1 MVVNEMLSN
10 EQLEHR
16 LNAIGGVEYVQVKG
30 DGYHYQLT
38 IVSDVFLGKSKVARQ
53 QWVYAQLKDD
63 ITAGRLHALSMNTW
77 TMNEWEKQH
86 G

>member
-1 MVVNEMLSN
+1 MKLSN

-16 LNAIGGVEYVQVKG
+16 LMAVDGVEYVQVKG
-30 DGYHYQLT
+30 DGYHYDLI

-53 QWVYAQLKDD
+53 QWVYAQLKDE
-63 ITAGRLHALSMNTW
+63 ITTGNLHALSMKTW
-77 TMNEWEKQH
+77 TKNEWEKQR

>member
-1 MVVNEMLSN
+1 MKLSN

-16 LNAIGGVEYVQVKG
+16 LMTVDGVEYVQVKG
-30 DGYHYQLT
+30 DGYHYDLT
-38 IVSDVFLGKSKVARQ
+38 IVSEVFLGKSKVARQ

-63 ITAGRLHALSMNTW
+63 ITTGNLHALSMKTW
-77 TMNEWEKQH
+77 TKNEWEKQR